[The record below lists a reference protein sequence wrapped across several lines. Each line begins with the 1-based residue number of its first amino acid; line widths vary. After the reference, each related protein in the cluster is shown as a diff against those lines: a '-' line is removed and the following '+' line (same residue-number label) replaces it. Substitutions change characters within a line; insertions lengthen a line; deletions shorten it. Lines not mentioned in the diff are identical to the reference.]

1 MLLKIKLMD
10 DELYVDQYAFI
21 NTSMISWIMDL
32 NITMIDGEQFSV
44 TYDTL
49 NDIINAISSE
59 MTVKE
64 IPTKKE

>member
-1 MLLKIKLMD
+1 MLLKIKLID
-10 DELYVDQYAFI
+10 DEYAFI
-21 NTSMISWIMDL
+21 NTSMISWIMNL